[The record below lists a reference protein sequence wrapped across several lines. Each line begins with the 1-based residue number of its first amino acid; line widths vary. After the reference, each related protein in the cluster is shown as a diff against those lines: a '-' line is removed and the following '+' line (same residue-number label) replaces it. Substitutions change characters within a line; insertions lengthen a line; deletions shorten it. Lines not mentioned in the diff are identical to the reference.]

1 MKKMLAMLILGASVA
16 LPAAAFA
23 GEPGERGSDNYVD
36 RSFQNQ
42 APVVYTQPGSTDQ
55 GTIAGPGLSPSP
67 IVDTSREN
75 GNNR

>member
-16 LPAAAFA
+16 LPAAVFA
-23 GEPGERGSDNYVD
+23 AERGSDNYFDQVFP
-36 RSFQNQ
+36 SQ
-42 APVVYTQPGSTDQ
+42 APAVYTQNGSTDQ
-55 GTIAGPGLSPSP
+55 GTVAGPGMHPSP